1 MITGGAGR
9 AFILRLQQGNDLLKE
24 VESQLRAA
32 RVNAALISGIGSL
45 SRARLAW
52 FNPDTMKYE
61 EEEIEGSLEVA
72 SLNGNYVTPEEGS
85 VSLHLHAVIGTK
97 EKTWG
102 GHLLE
107 GTVSLNFE
115 IVAIEIAGISA
126 SRYRDEKSKINLI
139 RE

>member
-61 EEEIEGSLEVA
+61 EE
-72 SLNGNYVTPEEGS
+72 
-85 VSLHLHAVIGTK
+85 
-97 EKTWG
+97 
-102 GHLLE
+102 
-107 GTVSLNFE
+107 
-115 IVAIEIAGISA
+115 
-126 SRYRDEKSKINLI
+126 
-139 RE
+139 